1 MSLQD
6 QVAQIFKNWGSD
18 LNYNERVALGKK
30 ARGYGVGNW
39 KAEHIAYV
47 VASGAASG
55 VMGGPVGI
63 AAIPADLYWCK
74 KVAVQGCLGIGHIL
88 DCDVDYD
95 QDMNFILA
103 RFTDVGEPSY
113 VVPAGKIGI
122 KISNKA
128 MTKIAPKVAGKVVEK
143 IALKSGSKFAAK
155 LAGKAATKASAKLMA
170 KLTAKTGFGWIPG
183 VGGAVSAGINWWLL
197 DGLLNAAEEYY
208 KQPYFVVN
216 DPEVISAVY

>member
-6 QVAQIFKNWGSD
+6 QVAQIFKDWGSD
-18 LNYNERVALGKK
+18 LNYSERIALEKK
-30 ARGYGVGNW
+30 TRDYKVGNW
-39 KAEHIAYV
+39 KTEHIAYV

-55 VMGGPVGI
+55 AMGGPVGI
-63 AAIPADLYWCK
+63 AAIPADLLWCK
-74 KVAVQGCLGIGHIL
+74 KVAVQGCLGIGYIL
-88 DCDVDYD
+88 GCDVDYEK
-95 QDMNFILA
+95 DMNFILA
-103 RFTDVGEPSY
+103 LFADVGEPSY
-113 VVPAGKIGI
+113 VIPAGKIGV

-197 DGLLNAAEEYY
+197 AGLLNAAEEYY
-208 KQPYFVVN
+208 KHPYLVVK
-216 DPEVISAVY
+216 DSEVISAVY